1 MPVTSQKEAFQAL
14 VEDTLGDDCS
24 FEAVKNI
31 HEKLTEKLEDGKDSP
46 DPAALT
52 KRDLYLLLSDSG
64 ADEEHLEALDERFE
78 ETAGKDAS
86 LFASNVINARKFE
99 IKTPDVVVQVKP
111 DRADLVKTMVI
122 DGQECLVIPL
132 EEHVEVSGIVIKT
145 KSES

>member
-1 MPVTSQKEAFQAL
+1 M
-14 VEDTLGDDCS
+14 EDTLGDDCS

>member
-1 MPVTSQKEAFQAL
+1 M
-14 VEDTLGDDCS
+14 
-24 FEAVKNI
+24 
-31 HEKLTEKLEDGKDSP
+31 
-46 DPAALT
+46 
-52 KRDLYLLLSDSG
+52 LLSDSG

-86 LFASNVINARKFE
+86 LFASNVINARKLE

-145 KSES
+145 KIES